1 MLKQLNNNL
10 VMHLEIITPEKKLFE
25 GDVQSVKLP
34 GKSGEFEILN
44 NHASIVAT
52 LIKGKI
58 RIIKNDNS
66 IDNFEVNGGVIEMNN
81 NKVIVL
87 AE

>member
-1 MLKQLNNNL
+1 
-10 VMHLEIITPEKKLFE
+10 MHLEIITPEKKLFE

-52 LIKGKI
+52 LIKGNI
-58 RIIKNDNS
+58 RIIKKDSS